1 MLYSALILKGLEGA
15 GTGRRVS
22 GCHSPLSLELCS
34 LQSGQELLW
43 GWSRRRYE
51 EGGPAS
57 LSSSLGM
64 LTIAPLA

>member
-1 MLYSALILKGLEGA
+1 MLYSALKLKVLQEA

-22 GCHSPLSLELCS
+22 GCHSPLRLELCS

-43 GWSRRRYE
+43 GWSRRRYG

-57 LSSSLGM
+57 LFSSLGM